1 MKKITKYRAYST
13 ILSAAISLAGCSSKT
28 VEFVDN
34 QNGEVH
40 NLDNKIEVESSK
52 VNVNTNENRS
62 AQDSYVTVTYDEDF
76 NYFEI
81 IGENQKRNKFD
92 KLSKDFYQQ
101 LNKMMHEKDITSIA
115 LCNLDDTFDFAR
127 INTANIK
134 EITFKNCN
142 GNIDLKDNDFSQMQE
157 ICLDDCKGS
166 FYGIDATKKH
176 YRNIYLFNTNFDV
189 IKDYILGNY
198 MKSLYW
204 TEDGTKKRNLK
215 SFLEFLLEN
224 NISIDL
230 LSINE
235 LNSQEYE
242 GITTEEFDLLSKLNI
257 KFLYIEDEGFQSTV
271 NLDLTLNKNIQ
282 TLYLES
288 YYRTE
293 EYEIIHSE
301 LGNIRIRTNN
311 KNFHCNFSNADITK
325 NTHFSLPNS
334 TWLGL
339 DNLECKDISAFNELS
354 NVEYLYFQENL
365 GKGLMADDDEGSIT
379 YCRDS
384 SIKFFDG
391 ITNEEVKTFRDY
403 NEFLSYLKM
412 CNKLKN
418 VQEKLNIS
426 EEYYKYQETPI
437 IGDIVN
443 LKNENTPIYES
454 RNSNNSTTSYYGTS
468 ELRCIC
474 SIVLT
479 KDNYEIEVDN
489 MDDYELFTELGFAV
503 KRYNLV
509 NQYSLNKD
517 DSLTTEMY
525 CDKDGV
531 QLVHIPFNR

>member
-1 MKKITKYRAYST
+1 MKKIAKYRAYST

-257 KFLYIEDEGFQSTV
+257 KFLYIEDEGFQNTV

-354 NVEYLYFQENL
+354 NVEYLYFQEDL

-379 YCRDS
+379 YCRDL
-384 SIKFFDG
+384 SIKFFDA